1 MKRRYE
7 AQHAAPLQSPGKYHG
22 YMETVENWEFNWHRF
37 HIIRHGF
44 HGLHGKYKSP
54 LSLGKASRGAACC
67 ASILPRQ
74 EKTPGNPINIF
85 VILLIIIGL
94 CETSLWG
101 AARCASTVARQ
112 VPWIHGNR
120 WELKIHSVRI
130 SWNLFVRHPMWV
142 EAQRAAPPSQ
152 RDRKKRRETQ

>member
-1 MKRRYE
+1 MRRSTLRLYLRQ
-7 AQHAAPLQSPGKYHG
+7 ASSMGTWKPLRI
-22 YMETVENWEFNWHRF
+22 ENFINWKWRIENSIGMDF
-37 HIIRHGF
+37 TDYTENIIPRWVW
-44 HGLHGKYKSP
+44 
-54 LSLGKASRGAACC
+54 KASRGAACC

-74 EKTPGNPINIF
+74 EKTPGNTINIF

-130 SWNLFVRHPMWV
+130 SWNLFVRHTMWV
-142 EAQRAAPPSQ
+142 EAQRAAPLSQ